1 LEATIADLR
10 NQNAD
15 LRSRLGALNDID
27 RVKLE
32 YESRIST
39 QNSEIDR
46 FQKALAAKNDENG

>member
-46 FQKALAAKNDENG
+46 LQKALAAKNDENG

>member
-1 LEATIADLR
+1 MEATIADLR

-46 FQKALAAKNDENG
+46 LQKALAAKNDENG